1 MAKTD
6 AEWAQI
12 VKGLLRG
19 RNASRRGVTYDEL
32 AERLAVIGVSDTP
45 VNLRN
50 KVARGRFSAIFLI
63 QCLDALGAR
72 ALRINDDNYA

>member
-12 VKGLLRG
+12 VKGLLR
-19 RNASRRGVTYDEL
+19 AEITRRGVTYDEL

>member
-12 VKGLLRG
+12 VKGLLR
-19 RNASRRGVTYDEL
+19 AEMTRRGVTYDEL